1 MFAIGSKNLQDYITT
16 EKDLA
21 RKICKMPTV
30 EFLVQGGSNLD
41 ETGMDFGGGAD
52 DDFMTG
58 DDWLLVDA
66 APRKQDFDP
75 VQMSE
80 KIQRETESMR
90 SSPSQMIMTSKHNK
104 TGENVTLD
112 DFTIKK
118 VIDKGSFGKVFLV
131 ENSKNGKV
139 YAMKRLNKDVVLQKN
154 QVENIKVEKEILFDA
169 DHPFVNSM
177 DYVFSNELR
186 IYFFLKFV
194 PGGNIYD
201 NLYKVQRF
209 NEATVKFISAQIL

>member
-1 MFAIGSKNLQDYITT
+1 
-16 EKDLA
+16 
-21 RKICKMPTV
+21 MPSP
-30 EFLVQGGSNLD
+30 EFLTSGAADEGDMDFDDDD
-41 ETGMDFGGGAD
+41 ET
-52 DDFMTG
+52 TG
-58 DDWLLVDA
+58 DNWILIDA
-66 APRKQDFDP
+66 APKKLDFDP
-75 VQMSE
+75 ALMDE
-80 KIQRETESMR
+80 KIRRETESMR
-90 SSPSQMIMTSKHNK
+90 SSPSTMILSGKANK
-104 TGENVTLD
+104 PNEDISLE
-112 DFTIKK
+112 DFAIKK

-131 ENSKNGKV
+131 ENMKNGKV

-186 IYFFLKFV
+186 IYFFLKYV

-209 NEATVKFISAQIL
+209 